1 MAEGL
6 LSNRLETLGLTARI
20 HSAGLLDSGSPPSPA
35 AVAALGA
42 RGIDISAHR
51 SRRLSAPL
59 VNEAD
64 LILGLTREHVREAV
78 LADPDAWPR
87 SFTLKEL
94 VRRGE
99 RVGPWARG
107 QSLEEW
113 LSKVAADRTHSD
125 MLGESSADDVADPMG
140 GPHSVY
146 EATAAELSELTD
158 SLADLLRA
166 GGG

>member
-6 LSNRLETLGLTARI
+6 LSNRLETLGLPTRV
-20 HSAGLLDSGSPPSPA
+20 HSAGLLAGGSPAAPE
-35 AVAALGA
+35 AVAALAA

-64 LILGLTREHVREAV
+64 LVLGLAREHVRQAV
-78 LADPDAWPR
+78 LAEPEAWPR

-94 VRRGE
+94 VRRSE
-99 RVGPWARG
+99 LVGPWASG

-113 LSKVAADRTHSD
+113 LFKVAGDRTHSD
-125 MLGESSADDVADPMG
+125 MLGESSADDVDDPIG
-140 GPHSVY
+140 GPPSAY
-146 EATAAELSELTD
+146 EATAADLSELTD

-166 GGG
+166 GAG

>member
-6 LSNRLETLGLTARI
+6 LRNRLETLGLPMPV
-20 HSAGLLDSGSPPSPA
+20 HSAGLLASGSPAAPE
-35 AVAALGA
+35 AVAALAA

-64 LILGLTREHVREAV
+64 LILGLAREHVREAV
-78 LADPDAWPR
+78 LADPEAWPR

-99 RVGPWARG
+99 RVGPWASG
-107 QSLEEW
+107 QPLEEW

-125 MLGESSADDVADPMG
+125 LLGESSADDVADPIG
-140 GPHSVY
+140 GPPSAY

-166 GGG
+166 GAG

>member
-6 LSNRLETLGLTARI
+6 LSNRLETLGLPTRV
-20 HSAGLLDSGSPPSPA
+20 HSAGLHAGGSPA
-35 AVAALGA
+35 APEAVAVLAA

-64 LILGLTREHVREAV
+64 LVLGLAREHVRQAV
-78 LADPDAWPR
+78 LAEPEAWPR
-87 SFTLKEL
+87 SFTLKEM

-113 LSKVAADRTHSD
+113 LAKVGADRIHSD
-125 MLGESSADDVADPMG
+125 MLGESSSDDVADPIG
-140 GPHSVY
+140 GPTSAY
-146 EATAAELSELTD
+146 EATVAELSELTD
-158 SLADLLRA
+158 SLAYLLRA
-166 GGG
+166 GDG